1 LQGAKLTAWECARE
15 GIPITVITDSMAAHC
30 IQQKLIDAVI
40 VGADRIAA
48 NGDTGNKIGTYS
60 LAVVAKAHNLPFY
73 VAAPYRRWIFP
84 LRMVRVS
91 RSNSSD
97 RAEIYQV
104 GTTTLCPRDVNFYN
118 PAFDVTPAA
127 LITAIITE
135 KGAVTPAELIFLQ
148 ES

>member
-15 GIPITVITDSMAAHC
+15 GIPVTVITDSMAAHC

-48 NGDTGNKIGTYS
+48 NGDTANKIGTYS

-91 RSNSSD
+91 RSNSAIVPKFI
-97 RAEIYQV
+97 RWGRQPFALEMLTFI
-104 GTTTLCPRDVNFYN
+104 TLPSMLL
-118 PAFDVTPAA
+118 PP
-127 LITAIITE
+127 L
-135 KGAVTPAELIFLQ
+135 
-148 ES
+148 